1 MVDSFRTISR
11 LASNQK
17 NDIIPPVSVGEDRA
31 TEKLW
36 VKAIVSN
43 IGKGRK
49 TFIGHK
55 VGIIHGSNAINR
67 GRWKEGRRTR
77 RSWMQRY
84 FLPIA
89 GHFQRVRLMRE
100 KSVIPFR
107 LPEWWIKHRAAI
119 KKDYFFIS
127 NKGRLCQRYRFIF
140 VIRTFVVYEKKEKSF
155 PIHNLH
161 FYCVYSITVEKVTNA
176 LKYSKAVNWHKFL
189 TKFNKTY
196 KEKYFLEWY
205 HKAGIT
211 IVHSSTAI
219 PLIASRA
226 NIFKSRDRNAVGIP
240 MIFEGGRP

>member
-1 MVDSFRTISR
+1 MEVSFRTISR

-17 NDIIPPVSVGEDRA
+17 NDIILPVSAGEDRA

-49 TFIGHK
+49 TFIEHK

-89 GHFQRVRLMRE
+89 GHFQRVLLMRE
-100 KSVIPFR
+100 KSVVPFR

-127 NKGRLCQRYRFIF
+127 NKGRLCLRYHFIF
-140 VIRTFVVYEKKEKSF
+140 VAHEK
-155 PIHNLH
+155 
-161 FYCVYSITVEKVTNA
+161 
-176 LKYSKAVNWHKFL
+176 
-189 TKFNKTY
+189 
-196 KEKYFLEWY
+196 
-205 HKAGIT
+205 
-211 IVHSSTAI
+211 
-219 PLIASRA
+219 
-226 NIFKSRDRNAVGIP
+226 
-240 MIFEGGRP
+240 